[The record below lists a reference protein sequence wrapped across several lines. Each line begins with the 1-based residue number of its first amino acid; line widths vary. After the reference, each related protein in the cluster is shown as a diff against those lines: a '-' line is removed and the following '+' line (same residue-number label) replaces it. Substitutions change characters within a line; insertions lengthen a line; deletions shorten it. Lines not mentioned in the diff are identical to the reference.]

1 MMAAPYQLLERIGS
15 TAGSNLHRGRRAVD
29 GSPVLLKLPLA
40 PDSACAARFRRD
52 YAAMAALELGCVARP
67 EALVDE
73 PGRLLVALD
82 APEGELFEQ
91 ALMRRRFGVPAC
103 LRLALQLA
111 SMLEA
116 LHRAQVIHQDFRPA
130 NLMLLPGDKLVLLD
144 LSLASTDALP
154 AGSDIGDWAYVAPE
168 QTGRLSRPVDG
179 RADHYALGVMLYR
192 MLTGSLPCRGEDA
205 LEWVHCHL
213 AHVPAPPSDIDPAIP
228 ATLSAIVL
236 KLLQK
241 MPEDRYQS
249 MHGLRCDLERCLQQ
263 WERQEGY
270 TVFAVGAEDVN
281 EALQVPQVLN
291 GRGAELALL
300 LASHDAMTVAGRPVL
315 ALVTGSAGVGKTCLA
330 EAVQQPILERGGCF
344 IAGKFDQYQREI
356 PYGTIAQAFRAL
368 LEAIVTGGDADIA
381 RWRERILEA
390 VGSNGRVITEVLPQ
404 LEWIIGPQPALPEV
418 PPAESQNRF
427 RLVFLRL
434 AAVFARPEHPLTLF
448 LDDLQ
453 WADDAC
459 LRLLK
464 ELLCAPA
471 PLYLQVIG
479 TRRDDEA
486 GPGDPVARTVRQIR
500 DEGVT
505 VTPVAL
511 GPLTPA
517 AVGELVDGMLH
528 CGDAP
533 AQPLAALLHQKTGGN
548 PFFAAQFI
556 QDVAGRG
563 LLAFDPA
570 ARAWRWNL
578 DGIRAMDATDNA
590 AAALVDKLAQLPPA
604 AGALLQLLASL
615 GSEVHEQ
622 SLLELSELPEADSRA
637 ALGAAMR
644 AGLVFL
650 GGGKIRFLHDRVQ
663 EAAYLSQ
670 PAPARAAL
678 HARIG
683 RRLLAAQAGEPPAE
697 CLFAIVD
704 HFNRGA
710 AAITDPDEKA
720 DLLQLNLWAGMKAR
734 AAVAMDAA
742 RGFLERAMALLPPA
756 AWELRYRDTFEL
768 HLALSECE
776 SLAGNAGRADALADQ
791 VLAHARSY
799 REAAR
804 VYMLRIALRQMSG
817 HLDEAVNSVVRGARL
832 FDMAFPADDAEV
844 GAAIEAEM
852 RAIEAS
858 LQGRAIEDIA
868 DAPLLG
874 EAGADVGAVIA
885 LLAEGVAAAYMVK
898 PDYFSLII
906 ARMVR
911 LSLQHGNSE
920 EACYAYGAYGI
931 LLAQRGEIGSALAFS
946 AMARRLLEKLGGRR
960 RKGQVIAT
968 HAIALGAFDHPVA
981 EIRPMLERA
990 EAACLDVGD
999 LMYGS
1004 YVPMTYCWA
1013 MLQDG
1018 STLDQLAQRIDREI
1032 EAARASH
1039 NDTVYQTLCFE
1050 RQLAARLKGP
1060 GGTDRG
1066 GHEDK
1071 FDEAACL
1078 AALEQAGFGFGLQSS
1093 HLVRLVTRYVQG
1105 EYEGALEAAG
1115 QAARHLHEAGSL
1127 ILFDAVHH
1135 FFLAL
1140 TVAALYPQAPP
1151 VRRAAFARLL
1161 AEERARHRLWADTCP
1176 RNFRDR
1182 LALLDAEIAR
1192 IEGRDHDAA
1201 RLYEQAIAWAREGG
1215 FVQVTAIACE
1225 AAAAFCRGR
1234 GLALAADAYLR
1245 EARAAYAAWGADG
1258 KLARLDAAHPDLA
1271 PPGQA
1276 PAARSETRAERL
1288 ELLSIAKAAQA
1299 LSARLVLTELVD
1311 SLMHILL
1318 ENAGAHS
1325 ASLLLAEGEALL
1337 VAAEARTEGREIRVS
1352 VHLDRP
1358 APPARLPASVL
1369 NYARHTRSQVLLPDA
1384 ARAHA
1389 FSHDPYFAGARARSV
1404 LCLPILR
1411 QDDLLGLLYLESE
1424 LVVQAFAPERVALLQ
1439 LLASQAAISI
1449 ENARLVAGLQERE
1462 GKVRRLFDAN
1472 IVGILFYDLDGRI
1485 TDANDAALAILGY
1498 SREDLEAGL
1507 IRWPELTPPEWRLA
1521 DERAIAELKRS
1532 GSCRPFEKECIR
1544 KDGSRVPVL
1553 TAGASFKGGREGIGF
1568 LLDLTERKRAED
1580 RMHHMANHDALTGL
1594 PNRTL
1599 LQDRLEQAIS
1609 HAHRQDCRVALLFID
1624 LDYFKYI
1631 NDSLGHQFG
1640 DAVLRM
1646 AAGRL
1651 QRCVREGDSVARLG
1665 GDEFV
1670 ICLPALADG
1679 RDAAPVARKVLDALT
1694 QTYVV
1699 EGHELHTSA
1708 SVGIS
1713 LYPDDAGDVEALMR
1727 TADTA
1732 MYHAKEKGR
1741 GNFQFFTEAL
1751 NRAAQQRMETGKRLR
1766 QALLQEEFILHYQP
1780 QVDMHSGR
1788 IFAAEALLRWR
1799 RAGQEPISCG
1809 SFIASAEESG
1819 LIVPIGEWTLRQACR
1834 QLRRWRDAGHPEL
1847 RMAVN
1852 LSPRQLEP
1860 ASFCGMVGQILEED
1874 GLPGEALELE
1884 ITENIFLQRSDTTLS
1899 TLNSLRDMGIQLS
1912 VDDFGTGYSSL
1923 SYLQRFP
1930 VHALKID
1937 QSFVRD
1943 IGTDGNH
1950 RALITAIIAMAE
1962 GLQLGVMAEG
1972 VETGE
1977 QVAFLLAHGCHYAQ
1991 GFYYSQAVPA
2001 PRFGAMLDQPF
2012 GAG

>member
-1 MMAAPYQLLERIGS
+1 MMAAQYQVLERIGS
-15 TAGSNLHRGRRAVD
+15 TAGSNLHRGRRAAD
-29 GSPVLLKLPLA
+29 GKHVLLKLPIALDPA
-40 PDSACAARFRRD
+40 GAARFRRD
-52 YAAMAALELGCVARP
+52 YATMAALDLGCVARP
-67 EALVDE
+67 AALVDE
-73 PGRLLVALD
+73 PGLLLMALEPLD
-82 APEGELFEQ
+82 GEPFEQ
-91 ALMRRRFGVPAC
+91 ALGRRRFGVPAC

-111 SMLEA
+111 HMLEV
-116 LHRAQVIHQDFRPA
+116 LHHAHVIHQDFRPA
-130 NLMLLPGDKLVLLD
+130 NLMLLPGDQLMLLD
-144 LSLASTDALP
+144 LSLASTEARP
-154 AGSDIGDWAYVAPE
+154 AGTGIGDWAYIAPE
-168 QTGRLSRPVDG
+168 QTGRLSLPVDG

-192 MLTGSLPCRGEDA
+192 MLTGGLPCRGEDA

-213 AHVPAPPSDIDPAIP
+213 AHLPVPPSEADPAIP

-249 MHGLRCDLERCLQQ
+249 MHGLRSDLERCLRQSEQQ
-263 WERQEGY
+263 DG
-270 TVFAVGAEDVN
+270 FAAFPIGAQDVN
-281 EALQVPQVLN
+281 EALQVPQALN
-291 GRGAELALL
+291 GRAEELVLL
-300 LASHDAMTVAGRPVL
+300 MASRDAMTASGRPVL
-315 ALVTGSAGVGKTCLA
+315 ALVTGDPGVGKTCLV
-330 EAVQQPILERGGCF
+330 EAVQQPLLERGGCF

-356 PYGTIAQAFRAL
+356 PYGTIARAFRTL
-368 LEAIVTGGDADIA
+368 LEAIVTGSDADVA
-381 RWRERILEA
+381 HWRERIQEA
-390 VGSNGRVITEVLPQ
+390 LGANGRVITEVLPE
-404 LEWIIGPQPALPEV
+404 LEWIIGAQPPLPEV
-418 PPAESQNRF
+418 PPAEAQNRF
-427 RLVFLRL
+427 RMVFLRL
-434 AAVFARPEHPLTLF
+434 AAVFARAEHPLTLF

-471 PLYLQVIG
+471 PLHLQVIG
-479 TRRDDEA
+479 TVREGDV
-486 GPGDPVARTVRQIR
+486 GPAHPLALVLRQIR

-505 VTPVAL
+505 VMPLTL
-511 GPLTPA
+511 GPLPPA
-517 AVGELVDGMLH
+517 SLNELVNDMLH
-528 CGDAP
+528 CGYDA
-533 AQPLAALLHQKTGGN
+533 AHALAELVHQKTGGN

-556 QDVAGRG
+556 LAVAERG
-563 LLAFDPA
+563 LLAFDPG
-570 ARAWRWNL
+570 ARAWRWDL
-578 DGIRAMDATDNA
+578 DGIRAMDATDTA
-590 AAALVDKLAQLPPA
+590 AAALVGKLAQLPPA
-604 AGALLQLLASL
+604 AAELLRLLASL
-615 GSEVHEQ
+615 GAEVHEQ
-622 SLLELSELPEADSRA
+622 TLFALSELPEVESRA

-650 GGGKIRFLHDRVQ
+650 GGGKVRFLHDRVQ

-683 RRLLAAQAGEPPAE
+683 RRLLAAQAGEPPTE

-710 AAITDPDEKA
+710 AALTDPDEKA
-720 DLLQLNLWAGMKAR
+720 DLLQLNLWAGLKAR
-734 AAVAMDAA
+734 AAVALDAA
-742 RGFLERAMALLPPA
+742 RGFLERAMALLPA
-756 AWELRYRDTFEL
+756 GAWERRYRDTLEL

-776 SLAGNAGRADALADQ
+776 SLAGHPDRADALADQ

-817 HLDEAVNSVVRGARL
+817 QLDEAVASVVRGARL
-832 FDMAFPADDAEV
+832 FDMSFPADDAEV
-844 GAAIEAEM
+844 GAAIEAEI
-852 RAIEAS
+852 RAIDAS
-858 LQGRAIEDIA
+858 LQGRSIEEVA
-868 DAPLLG
+868 DAPPI
-874 EAGADVGAVIA
+874 ADTDIAALIA

-920 EACYAYGAYGI
+920 DACYAYGAYGI
-931 LLAQRGEIGSALAFS
+931 LLAQRGEIPSALAFS

-968 HAIALGAFDHPVA
+968 YAIALGAFKHPA
-981 EIRPMLERA
+981 PELRPMLERA
-990 EAACLDVGD
+990 HAASLDVGD

-1004 YVPMTYCWA
+1004 YVTMTYCWA
-1013 MLQDG
+1013 MLHDG
-1018 STLDQLAQRIDREI
+1018 SSLDQLAQRIDREI
-1032 EAARASH
+1032 AAARASH
-1039 NDTVYQTLCFE
+1039 NDTVYHTLCFE

-1060 GGTDRG
+1060 AGMDGGG
-1066 GHEDK
+1066 

-1078 AALEQAGFGFGLQSS
+1078 AVLERARFGFGLQSS
-1093 HLVRLVTRYVQG
+1093 HLVNQVTRYVEG
-1105 EYEGALEAAG
+1105 EYEAALGAAG
-1115 QAARHLHEAGSL
+1115 QVARHLHEAGSL

-1135 FFLAL
+1135 FYLAL

-1151 VRRAAFARLL
+1151 ERRRLFAELL
-1161 AEERARHRLWADTCP
+1161 AEERERHRLWAGTCP
-1176 RNFRDR
+1176 RNFQDR
-1182 LALLDAEIAR
+1182 LDLLDAEIAR
-1192 IEGRDHDAA
+1192 IEGRDHEAA
-1201 RLYEQAIAWAREGG
+1201 RLYEQAIAGAREQG
-1215 FVQVTAIACE
+1215 FIQNLAIACE
-1225 AAAAFCRGR
+1225 AAAAFCHGR
-1234 GLALAADAYLR
+1234 GLGLAADAYLR

-1258 KLARLDAAHPDLA
+1258 KLARLDAAHPELA
-1271 PPGQA
+1271 PHGQA
-1276 PAARSETRAERL
+1276 AAPAVGTERL
-1288 ELLSIAKAAQA
+1288 DLLSIAKAAQA
-1299 LSARLVLTELVD
+1299 LSAQLVLAELVD
-1311 SLMHILL
+1311 SLMHIVL
-1318 ENAGAHS
+1318 ESAGAQS

-1337 VAAEARTEGREIRVS
+1337 VAAEARAERGVIRVS
-1352 VHLDRP
+1352 VHLDRLV
-1358 APPARLPASVL
+1358 PPAQLPVSVL
-1369 NYARHTRSQVLLPDA
+1369 NYARHTRTQVLLQDA
-1384 ARAHA
+1384 ARPHA
-1389 FSHDPYFAGARARSV
+1389 FSRDPYFAGTRARSV

-1411 QDDLLGLLYLESE
+1411 QEALVGLLYLESE
-1424 LVVQAFAPERVALLQ
+1424 LVARAFAPERMPLLQ

-1462 GKVRRLFDAN
+1462 DKVRSLFDAN

-1498 SREDLEAGL
+1498 QRDDLEAGR
-1507 IRWPELTPPEWRLA
+1507 IRWPELTPPEWRVV

-1532 GSCRPFEKECIR
+1532 GSCLPFEKECIR

-1553 TAGASFKGGREGIGF
+1553 TAGASIKGGWEGVGV
-1568 LLDLTERKRAED
+1568 LLDLTERKRAEQ

-1609 HAHRQDCRVALLFID
+1609 HAHRQGCRVALLFID

-1646 AAGRL
+1646 AAERL

-1670 ICLPALADG
+1670 ICLPALGDG

-1699 EGHELHTSA
+1699 EGHELHTSC
-1708 SVGIS
+1708 SIGIS
-1713 LYPDDAGDVEALMR
+1713 LYPDDARDVEALMR

-1766 QALLQEEFILHYQP
+1766 QALVQEEFILHYQP

-1788 IFAAEALLRWR
+1788 IVAAEALLRWR

-1834 QLRRWRDAGHPEL
+1834 QLRLWRDAGHPAL
-1847 RMAVN
+1847 KMAVN

-1860 ASFCGMVGQILEED
+1860 ASFCSMVGQILEED
-1874 GLPGEALELE
+1874 GLPGDALELE

-1950 RALITAIIAMAE
+1950 RALITAIIAMAD

-2012 GAG
+2012 AAG